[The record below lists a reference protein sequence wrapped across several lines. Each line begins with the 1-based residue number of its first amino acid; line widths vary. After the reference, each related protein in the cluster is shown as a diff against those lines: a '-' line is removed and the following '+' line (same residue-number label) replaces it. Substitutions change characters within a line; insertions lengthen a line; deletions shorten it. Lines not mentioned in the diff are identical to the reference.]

1 MQNEF
6 FKNFDLFGLYRF
18 INTKFLP
25 AISTSSIRN
34 QPTVFL
40 FLTVIYINLFAPR
53 KAVKITHEFE
63 VLCVLHYI
71 PH

>member
-34 QPTVFL
+34 LTSVSLIF
-40 FLTVIYINLFAPR
+40 FLTLTLLVPR
-53 KAVKITHEFE
+53 NAIKTLHEIEMLCQKKA
-63 VLCVLHYI
+63 LY
-71 PH
+71 